1 MYRQGLGDCFLVSL
15 PGSTGVPFHL
25 LIDCGVHSGT
35 PGEVDMMQRVARE
48 IAATAGGRLDVVV
61 ASHDHWDHVSG
72 FVQARSVFD
81 RVEIGE
87 VWLSWAEDPA
97 DLEAQALRR
106 KRDRDLR
113 GLRVLANRLSHPGRR
128 ARARKQANVRLR
140 APLSF
145 FGPESGAGS
154 REAIDYLK
162 DHPSRPRVR
171 YLRPGGPAVALSGSS
186 GSIAYILGPSP
197 ERSPDDQGPSLSLSL
212 FAASGG
218 LLVEDAET
226 AGLYDA
232 FDERYRLAPEKAERQ
247 PFFRKRYLAV
257 DQSWRQIASD
267 WMGAAEPLALDLDA
281 RTNDL
286 SLALAIEIELGGRV
300 LLFPGDAQASQW
312 AGWQLLR
319 WPGIDRSSPP
329 TTATDLLGRTV
340 LYKVGHH
347 AAAGATPGPGG
358 LDLMTSPDLV
368 AMLPVDA
375 DLAEEAGWRMP
386 DPDLLS
392 RLLRA
397 TRGRLLRSDHDF
409 PDRPEVA
416 TVGEWEAFRRAVTF
430 DPDGLYIDFHVGL

>member
-1 MYRQGLGDCFLVSL
+1 MKGRPYSPVLPRVRMYRQGLGDCFLVSL
-15 PGSTGVPFHL
+15 PGSSGAPFHL
-25 LIDCGVHSGT
+25 LIDCGVHAGT
-35 PGEVDMMQRVARE
+35 PGEVDMMQRVARDIE
-48 IAATAGGRLDVVV
+48 TTAGGRLDVVV

-97 DLEAQALRR
+97 DSEAQALRR

-128 ARARKQANVRLR
+128 ATARKPATVRLR

-145 FGPESGAGS
+145 FGPESGAGP

-171 YLRPGGPAVALSGSS
+171 YLRSGGPAVALSGSS

-197 ERSPDDQGPSLSLSL
+197 ERSPDAQGPSLSLSL

-218 LLVEDAET
+218 LPVEDAET

-247 PFFRKRYLAV
+247 PFFRKNYLAV
-257 DQSWRQIASD
+257 DQSWRQIDSD
-267 WMGAAEPLALDLDA
+267 WMGTAEPLALDLDA

-286 SLALAIEIELGGRV
+286 SLALAIEVEPGG
-300 LLFPGDAQASQW
+300 AS
-312 AGWQLLR
+312 
-319 WPGIDRSSPP
+319 SSSQ
-329 TTATDLLGRTV
+329 
-340 LYKVGHH
+340 
-347 AAAGATPGPGG
+347 ATPRPANGPAGNCSAGPGSTAPHRLPPPRISWVGRCSTRSGTMPRPG
-358 LDLMTSPDLV
+358 LPQG
-368 AMLPVDA
+368 PVV
-375 DLAEEAGWRMP
+375 
-386 DPDLLS
+386 S
-392 RLLRA
+392 
-397 TRGRLLRSDHDF
+397 T
-409 PDRPEVA
+409 
-416 TVGEWEAFRRAVTF
+416 
-430 DPDGLYIDFHVGL
+430 